1 MDTHRQMEGKI
12 MRTLHKNLTR
22 LFLMAAAIALIL
34 SPARPAF
41 SAWLDGVKE
50 MKVGEKMHPI
60 CPDDYLVK
68 RGFPVREV
76 PDDQNAA
83 IEYIKAI
90 NLYVKPPTDL
100 RDVYDYVMRNIW
112 IDEADKLV
120 PWLKEN
126 APAIAAVREGAKK
139 KDCRFPVFGEAG
151 MSISAI
157 LLPHLQYMRN
167 LGRLLVIRG
176 KHLEHQKKYR
186 QALDTY
192 LVAAKMGYHLS
203 REPILISGL
212 VGIAVDA
219 IAAKHIQTCILRN
232 RLDTATLTY
241 LLKRSNVVG
250 RAAESYRIA
259 MSGERMFG
267 LSAVDDVLERPGEF
281 YAAVE
286 PADEPL
292 SKLKQVLHIVP
303 GRCLGLRAI
312 MKSDFRRYW
321 NRMDKWNELP
331 DHIAL
336 RPENIPGDEII
347 QELPPWSLARML
359 LPALSRARVS
369 FVGAK
374 AIKAVLTAQ
383 VALQIYWNKNRRY
396 PQKLDQ
402 LKGIL
407 DEIPKDPFINEALKY
422 KPTENGYVVYSVNDN
437 LVDDGG
443 EGDLAGRGKDI
454 VGRYPLPQPKPFK

>member
-1 MDTHRQMEGKI
+1 
-12 MRTLHKNLTR
+12 MRAIHKKATMMLLT
-22 LFLMAAAIALIL
+22 AAFALIL
-34 SPARPAF
+34 SPTRPAF
-41 SAWLDGVKE
+41 SGWLDGVKE
-50 MKVGEKMHPI
+50 MKVGEKTYPI
-60 CPDDYLVK
+60 CPEDYLIK
-68 RGFPVREV
+68 RSFPIREV

-90 NLYVKPPTDL
+90 NLYVKPPDELDDL
-100 RDVYDYVMRNIW
+100 YRYVMRNVW

-151 MSISAI
+151 MSISSI
-157 LLPHLQYMRN
+157 LLPHLSPLRN

-212 VGIAVDA
+212 VGIACDS

-241 LLKRSNVVG
+241 LQERLHLVG
-250 RAAESYRIA
+250 RAAESYDIG

-281 YAAVE
+281 YAAIGRRQT
-286 PADEPL
+286 PL

-303 GRCLGLRAI
+303 GRCLGVRAI

-321 NRMDKWNELP
+321 DAFDKWNALP
-331 DHIAL
+331 DHVAL
-336 RPENIPGDEII
+336 RPENQLDDKTIE
-347 QELPPWSLARML
+347 ELPPWSLARML
-359 LPALSRARVS
+359 LPAISRTRVS
-369 FVGAK
+369 FVRAK
-374 AIKAVLTAQ
+374 ATKAVLTAE
-383 VALQIYWNKNRRY
+383 VALELYRNEKGGY
-396 PQKLDQ
+396 PRGLVQ

-407 DEIPKDPFINEALKY
+407 DEIPIDPFINEPLKY
-422 KPTENGYVVYSVNDN
+422 KRTEEGYIVYSVNDN

-443 EGDLAGRGKDI
+443 VEGKSKYEKHI
-454 VGRYPLPQPKPFK
+454 VGRYPLAEPEPFK

>member
-1 MDTHRQMEGKI
+1 
-12 MRTLHKNLTR
+12 MRTLHRNLTR
-22 LFLMAAAIALIL
+22 LILAATTCALIL

-41 SAWLDGVKE
+41 SGWLDGVKE
-50 MKVGEKMHPI
+50 MKVGEKTYPI
-60 CPDDYLVK
+60 CPNDYLVK
-68 RGFPVREV
+68 RGFPAREV

-83 IEYIKAI
+83 IEYVRAI
-90 NLYVKPPTDL
+90 NLYVKPSAELDEL
-100 RDVYDYVMRNIW
+100 YRYVMRNIW

-120 PWLKEN
+120 PWLEEN

-139 KDCRFPVFGEAG
+139 KDCNFPVFGEAG
-151 MSISAI
+151 MSISSI

-186 QALDTY
+186 EALDTY

-212 VGIAVDA
+212 VGIACDA
-219 IAAKHIQTCILRN
+219 IAAKHIENCILRN

-241 LLKRSNVVG
+241 LLKRSNVIG
-250 RAAESYRIA
+250 RAGENFQVA

-281 YAAVE
+281 YAAIGGGQT
-286 PADEPL
+286 PL
-292 SKLKQVLHIVP
+292 SKLKQVVHIVP

-321 NRMDKWNELP
+321 NRMDEWHKLP

-336 RPENIPGDEII
+336 RPENKPDEKMLE
-347 QELPPWSLARML
+347 ELPPWSLAKLL

-369 FVGAK
+369 FVRTK
-374 AIKAVLTAQ
+374 AIKAILTAQ
-383 VALQIYWNKNRRY
+383 VALEIYRNTENTY
-396 PQKLDQ
+396 PRKLDQ

-407 DEIPKDPFINEALKY
+407 SKIPIDPFTNEPLKY
-422 KPTENGYVVYSVNDN
+422 KRTENGYIVYSVNDN

-443 EGDLAGRGKDI
+443 EGDLAGRKNDI
-454 VGRYPLPQPKPFK
+454 VGRYPLPEPEPFK

>member
-1 MDTHRQMEGKI
+1 
-12 MRTLHKNLTR
+12 MRTIQRNLTR
-22 LFLMAAAIALIL
+22 LFLTGMALVLIL

-41 SAWLDGVKE
+41 CGWLDGVKE
-50 MKVGEKMHPI
+50 MKIGEKTYPI
-60 CPDDYLVK
+60 CPNDYLVK
-68 RGFPVREV
+68 RGFPIREV

-83 IEYIKAI
+83 IEYVRGI
-90 NLYVKPPTDL
+90 NLYVKPSAELDEL
-100 RDVYDYVMRNIW
+100 YQYVMRNIW

-120 PWLKEN
+120 PWLQQN
-126 APAIAAVREGAKK
+126 APAIAAVREGANK
-139 KDCRFPVFGEAG
+139 KDCRFPVFGKAG
-151 MSISAI
+151 MSISSI

-186 QALDTY
+186 EALHTY

-203 REPILISGL
+203 KGPILISGL
-212 VGIAVDA
+212 VGIAVDS
-219 IAAKHIQTCILRN
+219 IATKHIESCILRN
-232 RLDTATLTY
+232 RLETDTLTY
-241 LLKRSNVVG
+241 LLQRSNVIG
-250 RAAESYRIA
+250 RAGENFQVA

-281 YAAVE
+281 YAAVD

-292 SKLKQVLHIVP
+292 SKLKEVLHIVP

-321 NRMDKWNELP
+321 NAFDKWNALP

-336 RPENIPGDEII
+336 RPENRLADDEII

-359 LPALSRARVS
+359 LPALSHARRS
-369 FVGAK
+369 FVRAK
-374 AIKAVLTAQ
+374 ATKAVLTAE
-383 VALQIYWNKNRRY
+383 VALELYRNEKGGY
-396 PQKLDQ
+396 PRGLAQ

-407 DEIPKDPFINEALKY
+407 DEIPKDPFINEPLKY
-422 KPTENGYVVYSVNDN
+422 KATENGYIVYSVNDN

-443 EGDLAGRGKDI
+443 VEGKSKSEKDI
-454 VGRYPLPQPKPFK
+454 VGRYPLPEPEPFK